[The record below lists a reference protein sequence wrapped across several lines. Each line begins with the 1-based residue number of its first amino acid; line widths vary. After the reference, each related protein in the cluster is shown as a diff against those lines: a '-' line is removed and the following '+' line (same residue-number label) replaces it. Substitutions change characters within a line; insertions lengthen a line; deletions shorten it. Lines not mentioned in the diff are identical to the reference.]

1 VDVAHF
7 PGEENAGKQRNG
19 EAHPQG
25 ECIRHFFGFLRSRCT
40 TAHHEKQGGTQAAE
54 NGHKGNDYKVRHG
67 QDYLVNARFK
77 WVVLTFAT
85 VVAIGITLSLGGWQ
99 LSRAAQ
105 KQALQAAVLAQGS
118 KPVLDGV
125 ALQSAADPLGLV
137 HQRVRLTGTWVPGAT
152 VLLDNRP
159 MDGRVGFF
167 AMTPLLLQGSKAAIL
182 VQRGWVPRNFEDRT
196 RLPRLETPAGVV
208 EIEGRIAPPPA
219 KLYELGGASGGAIRQ
234 NLDLAQFRTETGL
247 ALMAVTLQQ
256 TGAPSEGL
264 LRDWAAAHVGVD
276 RHYGYAF
283 QWFGLAALIAVL
295 YFWFQ
300 IVRRFI
306 YRPKDT
312 SLHG

>member
-1 VDVAHF
+1 M
-7 PGEENAGKQRNG
+7 
-19 EAHPQG
+19 
-25 ECIRHFFGFLRSRCT
+25 
-40 TAHHEKQGGTQAAE
+40 
-54 NGHKGNDYKVRHG
+54 
-67 QDYLVNARFK
+67 NARFRLAL
-77 WVVLTFAT
+77 LTFAT
-85 VVAIGITLSLGGWQ
+85 VVAIGITLSLGWWQ

-105 KQALQAAVLAQGS
+105 KQALQAAVLAQGA
-118 KPVLDGV
+118 KPVLDSM
-125 ALQSAADPLGLV
+125 ALQTAADPLALL
-137 HQRVRLTGTWVPGAT
+137 HQRVRLKGTWVPGAT
-152 VLLDNRP
+152 VFLDNRP

-167 AMTPLLLQGSKAAIL
+167 AVTPLLLQGSKAAIL

-196 RLPRLETPAGVV
+196 LLPRVDTPAGVV
-208 EIEGRIAPPPA
+208 EVEGHIAPPPA

-264 LRDWAAAHVGVD
+264 QRDWAAVNVGVD

-283 QWFGLAALIAVL
+283 QWFGLAALITAL
-295 YFWFQ
+295 YLWFQ

>member
-1 VDVAHF
+1 
-7 PGEENAGKQRNG
+7 
-19 EAHPQG
+19 
-25 ECIRHFFGFLRSRCT
+25 
-40 TAHHEKQGGTQAAE
+40 
-54 NGHKGNDYKVRHG
+54 
-67 QDYLVNARFK
+67 VNARFRLAL
-77 WVVLTFAT
+77 LTFAT
-85 VVAIGITLSLGGWQ
+85 VLAIGISLSLGWWQ

-105 KQALQAAVLAQGS
+105 KQALQAAVLAQGA
-118 KPVLDGV
+118 KPVLDSM
-125 ALQSAADPLGLV
+125 ALQTAAAPLALV
-137 HQRVRLTGTWVPGAT
+137 HQRAHLKGTWVSGST
-152 VLLDNRP
+152 VFLDNRP

-167 AMTPLLLQGSKAAIL
+167 AMTPFLLQESKAAIL

-196 RLPRLETPAGVV
+196 RLPHIETPTGVV
-208 EIEGRIAPPPA
+208 EIEGRMAPPPA
-219 KLYELGGASGGAIRQ
+219 KLYELGGAGAGAIRQ

-247 ALMAVTLQQ
+247 ALVAVTLQQ

-264 LRDWAAAHVGVD
+264 LRDWAAVNAGVD

>member
-1 VDVAHF
+1 M
-7 PGEENAGKQRNG
+7 
-19 EAHPQG
+19 
-25 ECIRHFFGFLRSRCT
+25 
-40 TAHHEKQGGTQAAE
+40 
-54 NGHKGNDYKVRHG
+54 
-67 QDYLVNARFK
+67 NARLK
-77 WVVLTFAT
+77 WALLTFAT
-85 VVAIGITLSLGGWQ
+85 LVAMGITLSLGFWQ

-105 KQALQAAVLAQGS
+105 KQALQAAVLAQGA
-118 KPVLDGV
+118 KPVLDGM
-125 ALQSAADPLGLV
+125 ALQTAADPWALL
-137 HQRVRLTGTWVPGAT
+137 HQRAHLKGTWVPGAT
-152 VLLDNRP
+152 VFLDNRP

-196 RLPRLETPAGVV
+196 LLPRIETPAGVV
-208 EIEGRIAPPPA
+208 EVEGRIVPPPT

-264 LRDWAAAHVGVD
+264 LRDWAAVNVGVD

-283 QWFGLAALIAVL
+283 QWFGLAALITVL
-295 YFWFQ
+295 YLWFQ

>member
-1 VDVAHF
+1 M
-7 PGEENAGKQRNG
+7 
-19 EAHPQG
+19 
-25 ECIRHFFGFLRSRCT
+25 
-40 TAHHEKQGGTQAAE
+40 
-54 NGHKGNDYKVRHG
+54 
-67 QDYLVNARFK
+67 NARFK
-77 WVVLTFAT
+77 WGLLTFAT
-85 VVAIGITLSLGGWQ
+85 VVAIGITLSLGMWQ

-105 KQALQAAVLAQGS
+105 KQALQAAVLAQAA
-118 KPVLDGV
+118 KPVLDGR
-125 ALQSAADPLGLV
+125 ALQTAADPLALV
-137 HQRVRLTGTWVPGAT
+137 HQKARIKGTWVPGAT
-152 VLLDNRP
+152 VFLDNRP

-167 AMTPLLLQGSKAAIL
+167 AVTPLLLQGSQAAML
-182 VQRGWVPRNFEDRT
+182 VQRGWVPRNFENRT
-196 RLPRLETPAGVV
+196 LLPHIETPAGVV
-208 EIEGRIAPPPA
+208 EVEGRIAPAPA
-219 KLYELGGASGGAIRQ
+219 KLYELGGAGGGAIRQ
-234 NLDLAQFRTETGL
+234 NLDLAQFRVESGL

-264 LRDWAAAHVGVD
+264 LRDWAAVNGGVD